1 MDGTRIVKSFLARD
15 MQNARL
21 IHVCVSQV
29 LDIVAVMTVV
39 TNITDVLK
47 IIIVDVMISA
57 LGLIHATVT

>member
-1 MDGTRIVKSFLARD
+1 